1 MVAGDYLLQPI
12 GGPAGRPLART
23 DHGNE
28 IRIDQIQNV
37 HTHARPRCTGS
48 ASSHQ
53 HVDFFPHLLVVAQI
67 AWLVG
72 W

>member
-37 HTHARPRCTGS
+37 HKHTRDLA
-48 ASSHQ
+48 A
-53 HVDFFPHLLVVAQI
+53 VDRLAHINTEQGPDHRS
-67 AWLVG
+67 
-72 W
+72 